1 MLKSGQSVLS
11 LNFCSVES
19 FYLLVCLLMISLCL
33 HCCTQS
39 FSSCGEQELFFV
51 AVHRLLIAVASLV
64 ADTVQVHGLQQLWL
78 MGSRAQVQQLWYMD
92 LVAQRHLGLYQIR
105 DLTRVPCVSRQIIY
119 CTPGKSQCRVLTY
132 RFALSWDHNDN
143 KLTG

>member
-11 LNFCSVES
+11 LNSYSVES
-19 FYLLVCLLMISLCL
+19 SYLLVYLLMISLCL

-51 AVHRLLIAVASLV
+51 AQASHCGGFSCCRHSLW
-64 ADTVQVHGLQQLWL
+64 VHGLQQLWL
-78 MGSRAQVQQLWYMD
+78 MGSRAQAQQLWYMD
-92 LVAQRHLGLYQIR
+92 LVAQWHVGLYQIR
-105 DLTRVPCVSRQIIY
+105 DLTRVPCVGRQIIHR
-119 CTPGKSQCRVLTY
+119 TPGKSQCRALTY